1 MTEISQQQAMR
12 EQIAHNIACV
22 KKKIQ
27 AAAARAGRDENEVT
41 LIAVTKTVDAQTASY
56 AVDAGV
62 RNVGENRVQ
71 EYRDKREKLDS
82 QINVHFIGQLQR
94 NKVKYIVSDVAYI
107 HSVDRLSLA
116 QEIARRAEQA
126 NRPVNVLIEVAF
138 DADENRGGVAPEA
151 LHKLAFAVQA
161 LPRLNLCG
169 LMCVAPLGAT
179 AQQTRDCFASLRH
192 MRDALVRE
200 GLHLPHLSMGMS
212 GDYEI
217 AVEEGATFVRVGTSI
232 FGPRMR

>member
-1 MTEISQQQAMR
+1 MTELSQQALR
-12 EQIAHNIACV
+12 AQIVQNIASV
-22 KKKIQ
+22 REKIA
-27 AAAARAGRDENEVT
+27 AAAARAGRDEREIT
-41 LIAVTKTVDAQTASY
+41 LIAVTKMVDAQTASY
-56 AVDAGV
+56 AVEAGV
-62 RNVGENRVQ
+62 QDVGENRVQ

-116 QEIARRAEQA
+116 QEIARRAGQE
-126 NRPVNVLIEVAF
+126 NRRVNVLIEVAF
-138 DADENRGGVAPEA
+138 DSDENRGGVAPEA
-151 LHKLAFAVQA
+151 LRRLAFAVQA

-179 AQQTRDCFASLRH
+179 PQQTRDCFASLRR
-192 MRDALVRE
+192 MRDTLEKE

-217 AVEEGATFVRVGTSI
+217 AIEEGATFVRVGTSI